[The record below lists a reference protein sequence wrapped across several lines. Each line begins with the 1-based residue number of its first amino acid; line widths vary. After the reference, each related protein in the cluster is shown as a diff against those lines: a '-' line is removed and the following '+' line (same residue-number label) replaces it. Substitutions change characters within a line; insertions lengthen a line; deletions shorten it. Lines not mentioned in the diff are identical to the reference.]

1 LRSTRFEYAA
11 RAITGEWRH
20 LSEHVV
26 AIDAEH
32 DRGFVGTIT
41 DVSDLKRAHAQLEKL
56 HHAAEAANRAKSEFL
71 ANMSHEIR
79 TPLNGVIGMTSLLL
93 DSSLNGDQ
101 REMAAIAHS
110 SGESLL
116 AVLNDVLDFSKI
128 EADQM
133 VLERTDFE
141 LRAIVDQ
148 AVDSIALRAAEK
160 GLEMIV
166 EVDPSLPAWQSGDPT
181 RLRQVILNLLTNAV
195 KFTEKGE
202 IRIAARALNLTTAAT
217 KLRVEVADTGVGL
230 SAKQSGKLFTAF
242 VQADSSTTRRFGGTG
257 LGLSICRRLIELMG
271 GSIGVDSAVGSGSC
285 FWFELPLSPANQ
297 PPAPP
302 LPAEFTGINVLVAE
316 DHPECLRI
324 IDNQLSALGC
334 QVTRATTAAECEAA
348 WNGLAASGRIPNI
361 IMLDHSLTGDR
372 GLAVAEKIR
381 RHPEGAKVPI
391 VIMASLGCKSPD
403 APDGLL
409 MSRVLLKPVK
419 PSALHACLQE
429 VAGRRAPEP
438 AGKVS
443 SIGLGGMRVLIA
455 EDNTVNQKIGRKIL
469 EKLGATVSV
478 VENGKAAIDHVLT
491 SQPDVILMDCQMPE
505 MDGYEA
511 TRMIRAGAAGSK
523 AMTMPIFAL
532 TAHASTEER
541 DRCIA
546 AGMDAHLT
554 KPIDVSALR
563 SMLERIMPDLE

>member
-1 LRSTRFEYAA
+1 MALPADSLIRALIDSAPVAIYHADSAGRMTYGNPQYRAIFQLAPDQSLDDWAQALHPDDAPRIEAVWENFFRTGLRSTRFEYAA
-11 RAITGEWRH
+11 RAITGEWRY

-26 AIDAEH
+26 VIDAER

-93 DSSLNGDQ
+93 DSSLNADQ

-148 AVDSIALRAAEK
+148 AVDTIALRAAEK

-166 EVDPSLPAWQSGDPT
+166 YVDPSLPVWQSGDPT

-230 SAKQSGKLFTAF
+230 SAEQSGKLFTAF

-271 GSIGVDSAVGSGSC
+271 GSIGVDSTVGSGSC
-285 FWFELPLSPANQ
+285 FWFELPLCPANQ
-297 PPAPP
+297 PSAPP
-302 LPAEFTGINVLVAE
+302 LPAEFSGINVLVAE
-316 DHPECLRI
+316 DHPEC
-324 IDNQLSALGC
+324 
-334 QVTRATTAAECEAA
+334 EAA
-348 WNGLAASGRIPNI
+348 WNGLA
-361 IMLDHSLTGDR
+361 
-372 GLAVAEKIR
+372 
-381 RHPEGAKVPI
+381 
-391 VIMASLGCKSPD
+391 
-403 APDGLL
+403 
-409 MSRVLLKPVK
+409 
-419 PSALHACLQE
+419 
-429 VAGRRAPEP
+429 EP

-491 SQPDVILMDCQMPE
+491 SPPDVILMDCQMPE

-563 SMLERIMPDLE
+563 SMLERIMPGVE